1 MSAPSVGT
9 REQLV
14 ARLPSRQRFSRT
26 PNALVVVADVRRF
39 EGEDDTF
46 LQLLDSEERS
56 RYHRFRFVGDRQLFL
71 VAHGLLRFLL
81 GHLTGGHPASLSF
94 EAGPFGKPGLC
105 ALEEGPAVH
114 FNLSHSS
121 PRLLL
126 AFHRTHQVGVDLER
140 MKPLADPDAL
150 ARCYFHPAELA
161 KLEDAAPAKR
171 VGLFYRFWTCK
182 EAVLKAA
189 GTGLSSPLRELDT
202 SGCDGREAAVIR
214 TADGRS
220 FWVKSLPVGQG
231 FRAAIAAPASLP
243 NVDIHRVV

>member
-1 MSAPSVGT
+1 MSAPSLRT

-14 ARLPSRQRFSRT
+14 ARLPSRQRFSRA
-26 PNALVVVADVRRF
+26 PNALVVLADVRRF
-39 EGEDDTF
+39 EGEDDAF
-46 LQLLDSEERS
+46 LQLLDNEERA
-56 RYHRFRFVGDRQLFL
+56 RYHRFRFVEDRQLFL

-81 GHLTGGHPASLSF
+81 GHLTGRDPASLSF
-94 EAGPFGKPGLC
+94 ESGPFGKPSLC

-114 FNLSHSS
+114 FSLSHSS

-126 AFHRTHQVGVDLER
+126 AFDRTHPVGVDLER
-140 MKPLADPDAL
+140 IKPLADLDAL
-150 ARCYFHPAELA
+150 ARCHFHPAELA

-189 GTGLSSPLRELDT
+189 GTGLSFPLRELDT

-214 TADGRS
+214 TAEGGS
-220 FWVKSLPVGQG
+220 FWVKSLPAGRG
-231 FRAAIAAPASLP
+231 FHSAIAAPASLP
-243 NVDIHRVV
+243 NVDSHRVV